1 MSSRTEPSLDF
12 RTVSKLASFCGYFI
26 SPESGPS
33 GAKAYLR
40 AAVLWPRYEAE
51 AAAAIANTTEVAFA
65 AVLTYKGKVLYLGV
79 SVLS

>member
-1 MSSRTEPSLDF
+1 M
-12 RTVSKLASFCGYFI
+12 SKLASFCGYFT

-51 AAAAIANTTEVAFA
+51 AEAAAAIANTTEVAFA
-65 AVLTYKGKVLYLGV
+65 ADIQRE
-79 SVLS
+79 SPLSWSIRPQLK